1 MTAINSA
8 ALLAM
13 AREGYCMHQISSVSG
28 VKLETVRGILR
39 AANQNG
45 EYDAALHLSP
55 TKRQVFH
62 NPGILASRAYMYP
75 QVPPM
80 DYGKL
85 EERVLAFMAAAK
97 MAANNTKAENW
108 GNTETKAVKPKLTP
122 REYLKVAQD
131 TAAVLAAKKMLE
143 KTKETVDSI
152 NPLTYVQHLEDE
164 DLMYLLQVGMNELQK
179 RYYGKDEASS

>member
-1 MTAINSA
+1 MTGINSA
-8 ALLAM
+8 ELLAM
-13 AREGYCMHQISSVSG
+13 AREGYCMHQISTVSG

-55 TKRQVFH
+55 TKRQLSH
-62 NPGILASRAYMYP
+62 NPQILASRAYMYP

-85 EERVLAFMAAAK
+85 EERILAVMAADKAI
-97 MAANNTKAENW
+97 AENW
-108 GNTETKAVKPKLTP
+108 GNPEANPAKPKLTP
-122 REYLKVAQD
+122 TEYLKVAQD
-131 TAAVLAAKKMLE
+131 TAAILAAKKSME
-143 KTKETVDSI
+143 KTKEAVDSI

-179 RYYGKDEASS
+179 RYYGKDQTSS

>member
-1 MTAINSA
+1 MTGINSA
-8 ALLAM
+8 ELLAM
-13 AREGYCMHQISSVSG
+13 AREGYCMHQISTVSG

-45 EYDAALHLSP
+45 EFDAALHLSP
-55 TKRQVFH
+55 TKRQLFH
-62 NPGILASRAYMYP
+62 NPQILASRAHMYP

-85 EERVLAFMAAAK
+85 EERVLAFMASGK
-97 MAANNTKAENW
+97 DNW
-108 GNTETKAVKPKLTP
+108 GNPAKPKLTP
-122 REYLKVAQD
+122 TEYLKVAQD
-131 TAAVLAAKKMLE
+131 TAAILAAKKSLE
-143 KTKETVDSI
+143 KTKEVVDSI

>member
-13 AREGYCMHQISSVSG
+13 AREGYCMHQISTVSG

-45 EYDAALHLSP
+45 EFNAALHLSP
-55 TKRQVFH
+55 TLRQLTH
-62 NPGILASRAYMYP
+62 NPAMMASRAHQYP

-85 EERVLAFMAAAK
+85 EERILAAIAVD
-97 MAANNTKAENW
+97 NTKAGNW
-108 GNTETKAVKPKLTP
+108 GNTETKPVKPKLTP
-122 REYLKVAQD
+122 MEYLKVAQD
-131 TAAVLAAKKMLE
+131 TATILAAKKMLE

-164 DLMYLLQVGMNELQK
+164 DLMYLLQVGMTELQK

>member
-1 MTAINSA
+1 MTAINSKE
-8 ALLAM
+8 LLAM
-13 AREGYCMHQISSVSG
+13 AREGYCMHQISTVSG

-45 EYDAALHLSP
+45 EFNAALHLSP
-55 TKRQVFH
+55 TQRQLFH
-62 NPGILASRAYMYP
+62 NPAMMASRAHQYP

-85 EERVLAFMAAAK
+85 EERILAFMAGDEAK
-97 MAANNTKAENW
+97 AGNW
-108 GNTETKAVKPKLTP
+108 GNTETKPVKPKLTP
-122 REYLKVAQD
+122 MEYLKVARD

>member
-45 EYDAALHLSP
+45 EFDAALHLSP
-55 TKRQVFH
+55 TKRQLFH
-62 NPGILASRAYMYP
+62 NPAMMASRAWQYP

-85 EERVLAFMAAAK
+85 EERVLAFMAAGDT
-97 MAANNTKAENW
+97 NVGNW
-108 GNTETKAVKPKLTP
+108 GNPEVKQAKPKLTP
-122 REYLKVAQD
+122 TEYLKVAQD
-131 TAAVLAAKKMLE
+131 TAAILAAKKSLE
-143 KTKETVDSI
+143 KAKEVVDSI

>member
-13 AREGYCMHQISSVSG
+13 AREGYCMHQISAVSG
-28 VKLETVRGILR
+28 VKMETVRGILR

-45 EYDAALHLSP
+45 EFDAALHLSP
-55 TKRQVFH
+55 TKRQLSH
-62 NPGILASRAYMYP
+62 NPALYAYRAYQYP

-85 EERVLAFMAAAK
+85 EERVLAFMAREKAK
-97 MAANNTKAENW
+97 AGNW
-108 GNTETKAVKPKLTP
+108 GNTETKDVKPKLTP
-122 REYLKVAQD
+122 GEYLKVARD
-131 TAAVLAAKKMLE
+131 TAAILAAKKALE
-143 KTKETVDSI
+143 KTKEAVDSI

>member
-8 ALLAM
+8 ELLAM
-13 AREGYCMHQISSVSG
+13 AREGYCMHQISAVSG
-28 VKLETVRGILR
+28 VKMETVRGILR

-45 EYDAALHLSP
+45 EFNAALHLSP
-55 TKRQVFH
+55 TQRQLYH
-62 NPGILASRAYMYP
+62 NPAMMASRAYQYP

-85 EERVLAFMAAAK
+85 EERIHALMASG
-97 MAANNTKAENW
+97 ENVW
-108 GNTETKAVKPKLTP
+108 GNPEVKPAKPKLTP
-122 REYLKVAQD
+122 TEYLKVARD
-131 TAAVLAAKKMLE
+131 TAVVLAAKKALE
-143 KTKETVDSI
+143 KTKEAVDSI

>member
-8 ALLAM
+8 ELLAM
-13 AREGYCMHQISSVSG
+13 AREGYCMHQISAVSG
-28 VKLETVRGILR
+28 VKMETVRGILR

-45 EYDAALHLSP
+45 EFNAALHLSP
-55 TKRQVFH
+55 TQRQLSH
-62 NPGILASRAYMYP
+62 NPAMYASRAYQYP

-85 EERVLAFMAAAK
+85 EERVLAFMAAGDT
-97 MAANNTKAENW
+97 NVGNW
-108 GNTETKAVKPKLTP
+108 GNTETKSVKPKLTP
-122 REYLKVAQD
+122 TEYLKVAQD
-131 TAAVLAAKKMLE
+131 TAAILAAKKMLE

>member
-1 MTAINSA
+1 MTAINPA
-8 ALLAM
+8 PLLVM

-28 VKLETVRGILR
+28 IKLETVRGILR

-45 EYDAALHLSP
+45 EFDAALHLSP

-62 NPGILASRAYMYP
+62 NPAILASRAYMYP

-85 EERVLAFMAAAK
+85 EERIHALMASG
-97 MAANNTKAENW
+97 ENVW
-108 GNTETKAVKPKLTP
+108 GNPEVKPAKPKLTP
-122 REYLKVAQD
+122 TEYLKVAQD
-131 TAAVLAAKKMLE
+131 TAAILAAKKSLE
-143 KTKETVDSI
+143 KAKEVVDSI

>member
-55 TKRQVFH
+55 TKRQLSH
-62 NPGILASRAYMYP
+62 NPTLLASRAYQYP

-85 EERVLAFMAAAK
+85 EERILAAMASGK
-97 MAANNTKAENW
+97 DNW
-108 GNTETKAVKPKLTP
+108 GNTELKPAKPKLSP
-122 REYLKVAQD
+122 MEYLKVAQE
-131 TAAVLAAKKMLE
+131 TAAVLAAKKMLA
-143 KTKETVDSI
+143 KTKEQVDAI
-152 NPLTYVQHLEDE
+152 NPLTHVQHLETE

-179 RYYGKDEASS
+179 RYYGKDQSEGE

>member
-13 AREGYCMHQISSVSG
+13 AREGYCMHQISTVSG

-45 EYDAALHLSP
+45 EFDDALHLSP
-55 TKRQVFH
+55 TKRQLFH
-62 NPGILASRAYMYP
+62 NPAMMASRAWQYP

-85 EERVLAFMAAAK
+85 EERIHALIASGEHV
-97 MAANNTKAENW
+97 W
-108 GNTETKAVKPKLTP
+108 GNPEVKSAKPKLTP
-122 REYLKVAQD
+122 TEYLKVAQD
-131 TAAVLAAKKMLE
+131 TAAILAAKKSLE
-143 KTKETVDSI
+143 KTKEVVDS
-152 NPLTYVQHLEDE
+152 TSSYSSYS
-164 DLMYLLQVGMNELQK
+164 YLFYFLP
-179 RYYGKDEASS
+179 

>member
-13 AREGYCMHQISSVSG
+13 AREGYCMHQISTVSG

-45 EYDAALHLSP
+45 EFDAALHLSP
-55 TKRQVFH
+55 TKRQLFH
-62 NPGILASRAYMYP
+62 NPAMMASRAWQYP

-85 EERVLAFMAAAK
+85 EERIHALMASG
-97 MAANNTKAENW
+97 ENVW
-108 GNTETKAVKPKLTP
+108 GNPEVTPAKPKLTP
-122 REYLKVAQD
+122 TE
-131 TAAVLAAKKMLE
+131 
-143 KTKETVDSI
+143 
-152 NPLTYVQHLEDE
+152 
-164 DLMYLLQVGMNELQK
+164 
-179 RYYGKDEASS
+179 

>member
-8 ALLAM
+8 ALVAM
-13 AREGYCMHQISSVSG
+13 AREGYCMHQISSASG

-39 AANQNG
+39 VANQNG
-45 EYDAALHLSP
+45 EFDAALHLSP
-55 TKRQVFH
+55 TKRQLSH
-62 NPGILASRAYMYP
+62 NPQILASRAYMYP

-85 EERVLAFMAAAK
+85 EERIHALMASG
-97 MAANNTKAENW
+97 ENVW
-108 GNTETKAVKPKLTP
+108 GNPEAKPAKPKLTP
-122 REYLKVAQD
+122 TEYLKVAQD
-131 TAAVLAAKKMLE
+131 TAAILAAKKSLE
-143 KTKETVDSI
+143 KTKEVVDSI

>member
-1 MTAINSA
+1 MTAINSKE
-8 ALLAM
+8 LLAM
-13 AREGYCMHQISSVSG
+13 AREGYCMHQISTVSG

-45 EYDAALHLSP
+45 EFNAALHLSP
-55 TKRQVFH
+55 TQRQLSH
-62 NPGILASRAYMYP
+62 NPAIYASRAHQYP

-85 EERVLAFMAAAK
+85 EERILAFMSGGYI
-97 MAANNTKAENW
+97 NVGNW
-108 GNTETKAVKPKLTP
+108 GNPEVKPTKPKLSPT
-122 REYLKVAQD
+122 EYLKVAQD
-131 TAAVLAAKKMLE
+131 TAAILAAKKALE
-143 KTKETVDSI
+143 KTKEAVDSV